1 MFGLKKK
8 TNYGLELMIF
18 LAKNFGKGPISL
30 KEITKK
36 KKLPYKFLEQI
47 VIPLREAGVVGAKEG
62 KGGGYFLPRKP
73 SEISVAEIVEI
84 LEGPVEVG
92 RCFACPI
99 ARVCGQKDF
108 WGQVGDKV
116 KEAIEGK
123 TLADL
128 T

>member
-18 LAKNFGKGPISL
+18 LAKKFGQGPVAL
-30 KEITKK
+30 KEIAQK

-47 VIPLREAGVVGAKEG
+47 AIPLRSAGLVEAKEG
-62 KGGGYFLPRKP
+62 KGGGYFLKRKP
-73 SEISVAEIVEI
+73 EEISVAEIVEI
-84 LEGPVEVG
+84 LEGPVEIG
-92 RCFACPI
+92 RCIACPI
-99 ARVCGQKDF
+99 AKVCGQKDF

-116 KEAIEGK
+116 RETIEGK

-128 T
+128 M

>member
-8 TNYGLELMIF
+8 TNYGLELMIA
-18 LAKNFGKGPISL
+18 LAKNFSKGPISL
-30 KEITKK
+30 KEIAQK

-47 VIPLREAGVVGAKEG
+47 VIPLRESELVKAKEG
-62 KGGGYFLPRKP
+62 KGGGYFLKRKP
-73 SEISVAEIVEI
+73 KEIAVAEIVEV

-92 RCFACPI
+92 RCLACPI
-99 ARVCGQKDF
+99 AKVCGQKDF
-108 WGQVGDKV
+108 WGQVGEKV

>member
-8 TNYGLELMIF
+8 TNYGLELMLY
-18 LAKNFGKGPISL
+18 LAKNFGKGPVTLREISQ
-30 KEITKK
+30 KK
-36 KKLPYKFLEQI
+36 RLPYKFLEQI
-47 VIPLREAGVVGAKEG
+47 VIPLKNARLIESREG
-62 KGGGYFLPRKP
+62 KGGGYFLKKKP
-73 SEISVAEIVEI
+73 EDISMTEIVEV
-84 LEGPVEVG
+84 LEGPVEVCQ
-92 RCFACPI
+92 CFTCPI
-99 ARVCGQKDF
+99 AKVCGQKDF